1 MATGSRSSKSGSANN
16 AGCVFWL
23 ALFIV
28 VLFVFLLNLG
38 KIKETLDK
46 TNFTEVVKTQR
57 ELDQTPPPVKSAP
70 KVEADPV
77 AGNTGSA
84 ERSAPAAPL
93 ASKPDGSAVAV
104 AAPGGAAPAGD
115 AAAPAGAAAA
125 PTGAAKPAV
134 PGAKPAAAPAAAKPA
149 AAATPAA
156 PAAAAPAPKSRQ
168 AALYF
173 VRIDEDGTIV
183 RQEVKRAV
191 ALSDSPLTDAV
202 NALLNGPSEDEL
214 RRKLISL
221 IPQGSKLLSVQVR
234 GSTAVLNFSEEF
246 MYNRYGIEGYA
257 GQLKQVVYTATAFS
271 TVQDV
276 LIMIEGEKHD
286 YLGGE
291 GVFIG
296 RPLSRNSF

>member
-1 MATGSRSSKSGSANN
+1 
-16 AGCVFWL
+16 
-23 ALFIV
+23 
-28 VLFVFLLNLG
+28 
-38 KIKETLDK
+38 
-46 TNFTEVVKTQR
+46 
-57 ELDQTPPPVKSAP
+57 
-70 KVEADPV
+70 
-77 AGNTGSA
+77 
-84 ERSAPAAPL
+84 
-93 ASKPDGSAVAV
+93 
-104 AAPGGAAPAGD
+104 
-115 AAAPAGAAAA
+115 
-125 PTGAAKPAV
+125 
-134 PGAKPAAAPAAAKPA
+134 AAAPAAA
-149 AAATPAA
+149 AA
-156 PAAAAPAPKSRQ
+156 PRSRQ

-191 ALSDSPLTDAV
+191 ALSDSPLTDAL
-202 NALLNGPSEDEL
+202 NALLKGPSEDEI

-221 IPQGSKLLSVQVR
+221 VPQGSVLLSVQVR

-246 MYNRYGIEGYA
+246 MYNHYGIEGYA